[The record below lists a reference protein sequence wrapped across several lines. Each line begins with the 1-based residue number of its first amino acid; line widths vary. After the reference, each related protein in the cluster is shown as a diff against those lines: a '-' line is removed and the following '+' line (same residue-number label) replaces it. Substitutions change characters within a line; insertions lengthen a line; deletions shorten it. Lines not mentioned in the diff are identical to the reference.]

1 MPKRSRVKRFDNGYG
16 LTSLISGTLLVIVGV
31 TMYLS
36 ALFTKTNWV
45 DSLWFYVLLSTFCCL
60 MPLIFMVSFTS
71 GLIGAS
77 RDRNKVLA
85 FFGVLMSLIYL
96 ILAFLALAEEADIGL
111 F

>member
-1 MPKRSRVKRFDNGYG
+1 MKRSENGYG

-36 ALFTKTNWV
+36 ALFTKTDWV

-60 MPLIFMVSFTS
+60 MPLIFLISFTS

-77 RDRNKVLA
+77 RDRNRVPA
-85 FFGVLMSLIYL
+85 FFGVLMNLIYL
-96 ILAFLALAEEADIGL
+96 VLAFLALAEEAGIRL